1 MPKTCPCCA
10 SPVPDRAAY
19 CPACGLQLP
28 AAASRALA
36 ASPARARRDGDTAP
50 AAGSAFELQAKHA
63 ASRSRAAAATAT
75 ETPIPPQA
83 VGPRDE
89 TALGWPAWSHPDL
102 TGVTAAPGP
111 AQGASPAGSRPRA
124 SEDEPADRR
133 PVGPLSVGQQFG
145 RYTIIRLL
153 GIGGMGA
160 VYQAWD
166 ETLEVPVALKVI
178 LPEAVATES
187 AAEDLERRFKRELLL
202 ARQVT
207 HRNVVRIHD
216 LGELEGIKYITMS
229 FVNGVDLATM
239 LASQGRLPVPE
250 ALRILRGVVAGL
262 IAAHDAG
269 VVHRDLKPA
278 NIMVES
284 ATGEPLIMDFG
295 IARSSSAPVAGESAS
310 AGSLD
315 GGHPFSTP
323 SALTHA
329 TMAGAIVGT
338 VAYMAPEQARGR
350 AVDQR
355 ADLYALGLIA
365 YDMLVGRRRLEG
377 SGPVEELQRR
387 LVKAPPAPRSLD
399 PEIPEALDQVV
410 VRCLQPEPDGRFTT
424 ARDLA
429 AALAALDEA
438 GNPLPALRR
447 LTGRFFGI
455 AAAAMVAVAAS
466 TYLLARPAPPAPTPA
481 PVSVLV
487 ADFVDRTRD
496 PLFKETLESALATGM
511 EGASFITSYPR
522 QTAQRL
528 AAQISPG
535 SGLTAEVARLVSARE
550 GIKVVL
556 AGSIDP
562 TVSGYEVHVRAIDP
576 GVNKELAVA
585 SAIAR
590 SKDGLLG
597 AIGTVAARL
606 RGALGDTTPESVRL
620 AAMETVTAGN
630 LAALEAYQRGQ
641 DLARNNKPEEAL
653 AAYEQAIRLD
663 PGMGRAYAGMGVV
676 YNDLKDEAK
685 TEAAYGQALKHVDR
699 MTEREKYRTL
709 GTYYLLVARN
719 YEKAIENYQMLLKL
733 YPADSAGHGNLGM
746 AYMLTGNP
754 KRAVA
759 EAREVLK
766 IYPKN
771 LKQRFNLTLYLMY
784 SGEFDEAISRGSE
797 IVQESPS
804 YAIGYLPIALSTLSR
819 RDVTGALDVYR
830 RLEESG
836 PVGVRLARLGR
847 ADLAMY
853 RGRYRE
859 AQQLVAP
866 ALAPAAESDNASL
879 AQDLIVSAQ
888 AALALGRKEAAVA
901 AARKAA
907 ALSSHESVLFPAAL
921 ALVDAGAPE
930 EAARIATT
938 LENMLQV
945 HTTAYARLVEA
956 QIAVREERYAA
967 AVEAF
972 RDSIK
977 RRDTWFARFLL
988 GRTYARAEHFAEA
1001 MAELEL
1007 ALGRRGEVTD
1017 VFMFDTPTLRYL
1029 PEVYYWLARS
1039 QQAMGAANARKTYE
1053 EYLAL
1058 RDQADPPDPL
1068 VADVRKRLAF

>member
-1 MPKTCPCCA
+1 M
-10 SPVPDRAAY
+10 
-19 CPACGLQLP
+19 
-28 AAASRALA
+28 
-36 ASPARARRDGDTAP
+36 
-50 AAGSAFELQAKHA
+50 
-63 ASRSRAAAATAT
+63 
-75 ETPIPPQA
+75 
-83 VGPRDE
+83 
-89 TALGWPAWSHPDL
+89 
-102 TGVTAAPGP
+102 
-111 AQGASPAGSRPRA
+111 
-124 SEDEPADRR
+124 
-133 PVGPLSVGQQFG
+133 GPLAVGQQFG

-153 GIGGMGA
+153 GLGGMGA

-166 ETLEVPVALKVI
+166 EALEVPVALKVI
-178 LPEAVATES
+178 LPEAIATGS

-229 FVNGVDLATM
+229 FVNGVDLAT
-239 LASQGRLPVPE
+239 LLGNQGRLTVPE
-250 ALRILRGVVAGL
+250 VIRILRGVVSGL
-262 IAAHDAG
+262 VAAHDAG

-295 IARSSSAPVAGESAS
+295 IARSASTPVAGELPAAGTAGEASFSA
-310 AGSLD
+310 
-315 GGHPFSTP
+315 P
-323 SALTHA
+323 SALTQA

-338 VAYMAPEQARGR
+338 VAYMAPEQARGGE
-350 AVDQR
+350 VDQR
-355 ADLYALGLIA
+355 ADVYALGLIA
-365 YDMLVGRRRLEG
+365 YDLLLGRRRLEG
-377 SGPVEELQRR
+377 VGPVDELQGRMA
-387 LVKAPPAPRSLD
+387 KAPPAPRAVD
-399 PEIPEALDQVV
+399 PEIPEALDQLV
-410 VRCLQPEPDGRFTT
+410 VRCLHPDPGARFAST
-424 ARDLA
+424 RDLA
-429 AALAALDEA
+429 AELDTLDDA
-438 GNPLPALRR
+438 GRPLPVIRR
-447 LTGRFFGI
+447 LTGRLLGI
-455 AAAAMVAVAAS
+455 AAAAMLAVIAA
-466 TYLLARPAPPAPTPA
+466 TYLLARPAPPAPTPD

-487 ADFVDRTRD
+487 ADFVDRTKD
-496 PLFKETLESALATGM
+496 PLFKETLEGALSTSM

-528 AAQISPG
+528 AAQIRPG
-535 SGLTAEVARLVSARE
+535 SPMTAEVARLVSARE

-556 AGSIDP
+556 AGSIEA
-562 TVSGYEVHVRAIDP
+562 TVAGYEIQVRAIDP
-576 GVNKELAVA
+576 GVNKDLATA
-585 SAIAR
+585 SATAR
-590 SKDGLLG
+590 SKDGLLA

-606 RGALGDTTPESVRL
+606 RGALGDTTPESTRL

-630 LAALEAYQRGQ
+630 LEALEAYQRGQ
-641 DLARNNKPEEAL
+641 DLARNNQPAEAL
-653 AAYEQAIRLD
+653 AAYQEAIQLD
-663 PGMGRAYAGMGVV
+663 PRMGRAYAGMAVV

-685 TEAAYGQALKHVDR
+685 TQAAYDQALKHVDR

-719 YEKAIENYQMLLKL
+719 YEKAIENYRELLKR

-754 KRAVA
+754 KAAVA

-766 IYPKN
+766 IYPRN

-784 SGEFDEAISRGSE
+784 SGEFEEAIARGSE
-797 IVQESPS
+797 IVQETPS
-804 YAIGYLPIALSTLSR
+804 YSIGYLPIALSTLSR
-819 RDVTGALDVYR
+819 GDVSGALEVYG
-830 RLEESG
+830 RLEASG

-866 ALAPAAESDNASL
+866 ALAPGGDDDNASL
-879 AQDLIVSAQ
+879 AQDLIVAAQ
-888 AALALGRKEAAVA
+888 AALALGQK
-901 AARKAA
+901 KAA
-907 ALSSHESVLFPAAL
+907 AAAAAKATTLSTHESVLFPAAL
-921 ALVDAGAPE
+921 ALIDAGAAAD
-930 EAARIATT
+930 AARIAQT

-945 HTTAYARLVEA
+945 HTTAYAQLVRA
-956 QIAVREERYAA
+956 QIAVSEERYAA

-972 RDSIK
+972 RDSIG

-1053 EYLAL
+1053 QYLSF

-1068 VADVRKRLAF
+1068 VADARKRLAF